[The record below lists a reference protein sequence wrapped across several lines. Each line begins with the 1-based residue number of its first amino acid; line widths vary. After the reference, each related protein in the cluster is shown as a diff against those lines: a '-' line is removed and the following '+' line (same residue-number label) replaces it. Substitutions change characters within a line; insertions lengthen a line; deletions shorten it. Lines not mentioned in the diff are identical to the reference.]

1 MGFEA
6 CHPAVN
12 FIFFASVLWGS
23 VYFQHPVFLAIA
35 WLCAFSYSVRRAGRK
50 AVIFNLCLLPL
61 IVVFA
66 LYYSAYHHFGVTV
79 LRKNFIDNNM
89 TLESLIYGLVIGL
102 RFATVCMWLEALFSV
117 VSSDKVIYLF
127 GKVSPR
133 LSLFLTI
140 LLRFLPRLFREAGR
154 INLARKAIG
163 RGTGQGNLLRR
174 FCNCLGIFSMLIT
187 WMISALA
194 LESDSMRSRGSL
206 LRGRTAFS
214 IYRFDNRDRAFVIS
228 LFTCLTLTLMGAIL
242 GTGRMWYNPR
252 ILWRPLNALGL
263 LTAAGYLVLCLMP
276 LGLELWTDYRFRK
289 ARTS

>member
-12 FIFFASVLWGS
+12 FIFFASVLWGA
-23 VYFQHPVFLAIA
+23 VYFQHPVFLAIG
-35 WLCAFSYSVRRAGRK
+35 WLCAFAYSVRRAGRK
-50 AVIFNLCLLPL
+50 AAVFSLFLLPL
-61 IVVFA
+61 IVIFA